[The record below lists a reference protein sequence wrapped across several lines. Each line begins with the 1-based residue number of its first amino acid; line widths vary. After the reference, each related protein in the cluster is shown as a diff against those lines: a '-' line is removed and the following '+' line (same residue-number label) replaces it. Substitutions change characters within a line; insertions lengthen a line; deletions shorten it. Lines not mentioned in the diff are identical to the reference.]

1 MLQRPREYLCIGLV
15 AAAAIMLL
23 GMPTAQQERLA
34 HSLRAASRGT
44 GQWVFSRVL
53 RFARNQEQ
61 SRHLLTQNVQLALEN
76 MRLRESA
83 EETLRLRQALQFRER
98 SQMGNLT
105 PAEVIGRDPD
115 QGLDALIIN
124 GGRDLGLQEDWPVVT
139 TAGLVGHIQQVDAHS
154 SVVRLILDAR
164 VSALVHGS
172 RAQGIVSPLQKNR
185 FELSYVDASK
195 SVSPGDRVV
204 SSGMG
209 GRYPKGITIGYVTE
223 VSRREDDPLF
233 MQILLE
239 SEVDFWGLEE
249 VFVLRPPARGPLTTY

>member
-1 MLQRPREYLCIGLV
+1 MLQRPREWFCFCLV
-15 AAAAIMLL
+15 VLAAIVLL
-23 GMPTAQQERLA
+23 GTPAAQQERVA
-34 HSLRAASRGT
+34 HSLRAASWGT
-44 GQWVFSRVL
+44 GQWVFSRAI

-61 SRHLLTQNVQLALEN
+61 SRHLLAQNVQLALEN

-98 SQMGNLT
+98 SRMGDLI

-115 QGLDALIIN
+115 QEFDALIIN

-139 TAGLVGHIQQVDAHS
+139 VAGLVGHIQQADAHS
-154 SVVRLILDAR
+154 AVVRLILDAR
-164 VSALVHGS
+164 VSALIQGS
-172 RAQGIVSPLQKNR
+172 RARGIVSPLEKNR

-195 SVSPGDRVV
+195 SVSAGDRVV

-223 VSRREDDPLF
+223 VSRRGDDPLF
-233 MQILLE
+233 MHILLE
-239 SEVDFWGLEE
+239 SRVDFLGLEE
-249 VFVLRPPARGPLTTY
+249 IFILRPKIEGR